1 MNLKKY
7 TGWDI
12 LRSKSVE
19 RFQIAQAKTSIMK
32 FIVLL
37 KIKIFER
44 FTQDIKKHKKERNLT
59 THAFEVCPEGFG
71 LIFGCVGS
79 KNVLEKKNSKKLKK
93 LKKHTQGIRKYRKDD
108 PCLLR
113 CAQKVLDQI

>member
-1 MNLKKY
+1 MKY

-19 RFQIAQAKTSIMK
+19 RFHIAQAKTSIMK

-44 FTQDIKKHKKERNLT
+44 FTQDIKKHTKKRN
-59 THAFEVCPEGFG
+59 
-71 LIFGCVGS
+71 
-79 KNVLEKKNSKKLKK
+79 
-93 LKKHTQGIRKYRKDD
+93 
-108 PCLLR
+108 
-113 CAQKVLDQI
+113 